1 MCTFDWENVLL
12 FLFAAGADY
21 FPVIRTLVFR
31 IDGGGRICVNISIIN
46 DHEQN
51 EFYEVFLV
59 HLSSTDIPIFS
70 DQAVIT
76 ILDQG

>member
-1 MCTFDWENVLL
+1 MCTLDWENYY
-12 FLFAAGADY
+12 FCFAASSDY
-21 FPVIRTLVFR
+21 FPVHRTLVFS
-31 IDGGGRICVNISIIN
+31 IDGGGRICVDITIIN
-46 DHEQN
+46 DLEQN

-59 HLSSTDIPIFS
+59 QLTSTDIPIFS